1 MDRKEFIRISGR
13 WIILSLLTVFTAG
26 VILKRRVSP
35 GNSCD
40 LTGQCRGCSSL
51 SSCNLPE
58 AIKLRKD
65 EEEKGI

>member
-13 WIILSLLTVFTAG
+13 WIILGVLTVFTAG
-26 VILKRRVSP
+26 VILERRVSL
-35 GNSCD
+35 GNTCN
-40 LTGQCRGCSSL
+40 LTGQCKGCAFL
-51 SSCNLPE
+51 SSCKLPE